1 MTDDAPRPTVL
12 VVDDEESQRYFLRR
26 ALARRGY
33 DVREAADGRTG
44 LAAFESGGVD
54 CVVLDVRL
62 PDLNGAV
69 VLDRILTLRPAQP
82 VVMMTAYAEVADA
95 VAALQRGAADYL
107 TKPVTGEQVAAAIA
121 RACEGRAAR
130 TIEPARREA
139 VTYGAAFG
147 QMLGGSAAMQPV
159 FRDLANAA
167 RTDATV
173 LLLGESGTGKE
184 LAAQEVHRR
193 SARAGG
199 PFVPVFCAGVPPTLL
214 AGELFGVTAGAFTDA
229 RPRPGQFRRA
239 HGGTIFLDEIG
250 ERRVDA
256 QATLLRVL
264 AERSVTPLGSERAE
278 AVDVRVVAATN
289 RDLDAECAAGR
300 FREDLY
306 YRLHVVPITLP
317 PLRER
322 REDVPLLARH
332 FLAAARAAQGDRGP
346 TTFCV
351 EAMVCLREY
360 RWPGNVRELKNVV
373 ERVAALT
380 HVDEV
385 GLEHL
390 PEALRAD
397 ALGVAPE
404 AAAAASPLR
413 DALAR
418 FERRYLEQLLT
429 EVAGNVS
436 EAARRAGVSRPSIHR
451 KLKEHGIDAEAFRRD
466 A

>member
-1 MTDDAPRPTVL
+1 VTDAPARATVL

-26 ALARRGY
+26 ALARRGFA
-33 DVREAADGRTG
+33 VREAADGRSG
-44 LAAFESGGVD
+44 LAAFETGGVD

-62 PDLNGAV
+62 PDLNGAA
-69 VLDRILTLRPAQP
+69 VLDRILALQPDQP
-82 VVMMTAYAEVADA
+82 VVMMTAFAEVADA

-130 TIEPARREA
+130 AAAPARREA
-139 VTYGAAFG
+139 MAHGAAFG
-147 QMLGGSAAMQPV
+147 QMLGASPAMQPV
-159 FRDLANAA
+159 FRDLAQAA
-167 RTDATV
+167 QSDATI

-184 LAAQEVHRR
+184 LAAHEVHRR
-193 SARAGG
+193 SRRAGG

-214 AGELFGVTAGAFTDA
+214 AGELFGVATGAFTGARA
-229 RPRPGQFRRA
+229 RPGHFRRA
-239 HGGTIFLDEIG
+239 DGGTIFLDEIG
-250 ERRVDA
+250 ELPPDA
-256 QATLLRVL
+256 QAVLLRVL
-264 AERSVTPLGSERAE
+264 AERTITALGSERPE

-306 YRLHVVPITLP
+306 YRLNVVPITLP

-322 REDVPLLARH
+322 RDDIPLLARH
-332 FLAAARAAQGDRGP
+332 FLAAARGGEGDRGP
-346 TTFCV
+346 GTFSV
-351 EAMVCLREY
+351 EAMVCLRQY
-360 RWPGNVRELKNVV
+360 RWPGNVRELRNVV
-373 ERVAALT
+373 ERVAAL
-380 HVDEV
+380 HDVEEV
-385 GLEHL
+385 ALDHL

-404 AAAAASPLR
+404 SAAGASPLR
-413 DALAR
+413 DALAE

-451 KLKEHGIDAEAFRRD
+451 KLKEHRLDADAYRREA
-466 A
+466 